1 MHFWETVVSN
11 LVSKQTSNHMAF
23 VIFLSPLPIP
33 LKLVERNVIQMAHLE
48 MIIPHS
54 LTLCLSNKSR
64 DASGNP
70 ERLGQAQVN
79 DNSNT
84 SRERL
89 MK

>member
-11 LVSKQTSNHMAF
+11 LVSKQTSNHMTF

-33 LKLVERNVIQMAHLE
+33 LKLLWRNVIQVAHLE

-54 LTLCLSNKSR
+54 LTLCLSQKSR
-64 DASGNP
+64 DAHGNSK
-70 ERLGQAQVN
+70 RLGQDQVN
-79 DNSNT
+79 DNPNT